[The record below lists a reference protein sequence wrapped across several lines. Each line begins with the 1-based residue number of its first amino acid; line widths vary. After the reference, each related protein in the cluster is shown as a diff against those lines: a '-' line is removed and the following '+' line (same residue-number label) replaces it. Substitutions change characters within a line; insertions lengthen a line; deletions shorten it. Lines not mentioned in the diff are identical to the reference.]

1 MWIASLGGRRSRSY
15 GRCCAVG
22 HGLAHVSSPSPSVC
36 RSEFAERMHR
46 HAQQLG
52 AVLKAAD
59 FSFSV
64 RPSAVAN
71 RQLDDLE
78 ILLGRAEQQIEVP
91 EGVEVAEEAA
101 IAGNLLVIPPKK
113 NLRPTERIF

>member
-1 MWIASLGGRRSRSY
+1 
-15 GRCCAVG
+15 
-22 HGLAHVSSPSPSVC
+22 
-36 RSEFAERMHR
+36 MHR

-113 NLRPTERIF
+113 NLRATERILLVAAPKSRTTRD